1 MKTFEQR
8 KAEIFCRAQKQK
20 EKEKKARMRAWGIG
34 VATAFCL
41 CVTVGVVLHTPN
53 LSEDMVTDAESK
65 GNAPTYDILDNEDN
79 RNENLVSKG
88 EAAEDRIPPTN
99 ADPDCKDEGMEN
111 DTFSEEAGD
120 VEEGIDGSEG
130 EMCPEDELAPEAPP
144 EEVTPLP
151 EAPSGDGGTL
161 GQLMGADLALLQ
173 VLDAYRDEM
182 YTSSGEM
189 LLVSCDVLYM
199 AADGEARDK
208 VKLVLPLSYEE
219 QIEKGDTLV
228 ALLADDDSF
237 DTLLRDDTVCILGK
251 SQEPF
256 EELTKLTNFSAAMT
270 ADEALKFFES
280 FEE

>member
-53 LSEDMVTDAESK
+53 LQEDMVTDAESK
-65 GNAPTYDILDNEDN
+65 GNAPTYDILSNDGYG
-79 RNENLVSKG
+79 NENLVSKG
-88 EAAEDRIPPTN
+88 EAAEDPAPSTN

-120 VEEGIDGSEG
+120 VEEGLITSGETECSE
-130 EMCPEDELAPEAPP
+130 EMLP

-189 LLVSCDVLYM
+189 FLVSCDVLYM
-199 AADGEARDK
+199 ATVGEAQDK

-228 ALLADDDSF
+228 ALLADNAAYDM
-237 DTLLRDDTVCILGK
+237 LLRDDTVCILGK

-256 EELTKLTNFSAAMT
+256 EELTKLTNFSTEMT
-270 ADEALKFFES
+270 EDEALDFFES

>member
-41 CVTVGVVLHTPN
+41 CVTVGVVLHTPD

-99 ADPDCKDEGMEN
+99 ADPDCKDEGKDAGDAEEDLIN
-111 DTFSEEAGD
+111 SGEAECSEE
-120 VEEGIDGSEG
+120 
-130 EMCPEDELAPEAPP
+130 MPP

-189 LLVSCDVLYM
+189 FLVSCDVLYM
-199 AADGEARDK
+199 AADGEPQDK
-208 VKLVLPLSYEE
+208 VKLVLPLPYEE
-219 QIEKGDTLV
+219 RIEKGDTLV

-237 DTLLRDDTVCILGK
+237 DMLLRDDTLCILGK
-251 SQEPF
+251 SEEPF

>member
-53 LSEDMVTDAESK
+53 LQEDMVTDAESK

-79 RNENLVSKG
+79 GNENLFSKG
-88 EAAEDRIPPTN
+88 EAAEDLAPSTN

-120 VEEGIDGSEG
+120 VEEDLITSGEAECSE
-130 EMCPEDELAPEAPP
+130 EMPP

-151 EAPSGDGGTL
+151 EAPSEDGETL

-199 AADGEARDK
+199 AADGEAQDK

-219 QIEKGDTLV
+219 RIEKGDTLV

-237 DTLLRDDTVCILGK
+237 DMLLRDDTLCILGK
-251 SQEPF
+251 SKEPF
-256 EELTKLTNFSAAMT
+256 EELTKLTNFSTAMT
-270 ADEALKFFES
+270 EDEALKFFES

>member
-8 KAEIFCRAQKQK
+8 KTEIICRAQKQK
-20 EKEKKARMRAWGIG
+20 EKEKKARKRAWGIG
-34 VATAFCL
+34 VVTAFCL
-41 CVTVGVVLHTPN
+41 CIAVGAVLHTPE

-65 GNAPTYDILDNEDN
+65 GNAPTYNIQDNEND
-79 RNENLVSKG
+79 NLVSKG
-88 EAAEDRIPPTN
+88 EAAEDPAPSTN

-111 DTFSEEAGD
+111 DTFSEEASD
-120 VEEGIDGSEG
+120 EELNISESEDAECSVTLPEMGIEG
-130 EMCPEDELAPEAPP
+130 TEPAPE
-144 EEVTPLP
+144 
-151 EAPSGDGGTL
+151 TL

-189 LLVSCDVLYM
+189 FLVSCDVLYM
-199 AADGEARDK
+199 ATVGEAQDK

-237 DTLLRDDTVCILGK
+237 DMLLRDDTLCILGK
-251 SQEPF
+251 SEEAF
-256 EELTKLTNFSAAMT
+256 EELTKLTNFSTEMT
-270 ADEALKFFES
+270 EDEALVFFES